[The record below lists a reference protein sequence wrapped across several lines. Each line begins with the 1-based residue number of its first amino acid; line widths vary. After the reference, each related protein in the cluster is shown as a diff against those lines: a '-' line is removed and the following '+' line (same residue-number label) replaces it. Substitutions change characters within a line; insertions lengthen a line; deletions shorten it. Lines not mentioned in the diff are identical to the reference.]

1 MTVGIE
7 IAESE
12 LALSRARVYGI
23 LAAIYSKP
31 VGDAELDV
39 FRQWWSIEAELPRGT
54 LPKIMVHGLEKV
66 RSWLEDDDPNTPDK
80 RKAALGSEFIR
91 LFRGLRRGPSP
102 PPPYESVYVDGGVLY
117 GPSTD
122 RVGQKYQQFN
132 LKILSNEPPDQL
144 AFELDFMRFLCEKEA
159 EARSTGQSVQ
169 DWLAEEE
176 DFLGEHLAPWLPAF
190 CERIRESCE
199 TLFYSGVAD
208 ITEGWICLDQ
218 EIIKGLIET
227 EPLEGVLDVGPTTSR

>member
-7 IAESE
+7 IAGSE
-12 LALSRARVYGI
+12 LALSRARVYEI

-66 RSWLEDDDPNTPDK
+66 RSWLEDDDSNTPDK

-102 PPPYESVYVDGGVLY
+102 PPPYESVYVDGGALY

-159 EARSTGQSVQ
+159 EARRTGQAIQ

-176 DFLGEHLAPWLPAF
+176 DFVREHLAPWLPAF
-190 CERIRESCE
+190 CEGIRKSCE
-199 TLFYSGVAD
+199 SLFYSGVAD
-208 ITEGWICLDQ
+208 LTEGWICLDQ
-218 EIIKGLIET
+218 GIIEGLIEG
-227 EPLEGVLDVGPTTSR
+227 ELFDDVQDIKSTGSR

>member
-39 FRQWWSIEAELPRGT
+39 FRQWWLILVELVQGNLPELIIRG
-54 LPKIMVHGLEKV
+54 LGKIQ
-66 RSWLEDDDPNTPDK
+66 SCLEDDDSNTPD
-80 RKAALGSEFIR
+80 RREATLQSEFLP
-91 LFRGLRRGPSP
+91 LFRGLRRGSSP
-102 PPPYESVYVDGGVLY
+102 PPPYESVWVDGGFVY
-117 GPSTD
+117 GPSAD
-122 RVGQKYQQFN
+122 RVGQKYRQFN
-132 LKILSNEPPDQL
+132 MRILNNEPPDHL
-144 AFELDFMRFLCEKEA
+144 ALELYFMRFLCEKEA
-159 EARSTGQSVQ
+159 EARSSGQSVQ
-169 DWLAEEE
+169 DWLREEE
-176 DFLGEHLAPWLPAF
+176 DFLREHLVTWLPAF
-190 CERIRESCE
+190 CEGIRESCE

-218 EIIKGLIET
+218 EIIKGLTET

>member
-23 LAAIYSKP
+23 LAAIYSEP

-39 FRQWWSIEAELPRGT
+39 FRQWWLMVAELVQGNLPELIIRG
-54 LPKIMVHGLEKV
+54 LGKIQ
-66 RSWLEDDDPNTPDK
+66 SWLEDDDSSNLDK
-80 RKAALGSEFIR
+80 REATLQSEFLP
-91 LFRGLRRGPSP
+91 LFRGLRRGSSP
-102 PPPYESVYVDGGVLY
+102 PPPYESVWVDGGFVY
-117 GPSTD
+117 GPSAD
-122 RVGQKYQQFN
+122 RVGQKYRQFN
-132 LKILSNEPPDQL
+132 MRILNNEPPDHL
-144 AFELDFMRFLCEKEA
+144 ALELYFMRFLCEKEA

-176 DFLGEHLAPWLPAF
+176 DFLGEHLASWLPAF
-190 CERIRESCE
+190 CEGIRESCE

>member
-31 VGDAELDV
+31 AGDAELDV
-39 FRQWWSIEAELPRGT
+39 FRQWWLIVVELVQGNVPELIIRG
-54 LPKIMVHGLEKV
+54 LGKIQ
-66 RSWLEDDDPNTPDK
+66 SWLEDDDSNTPDK
-80 RKAALGSEFIR
+80 REATLQSEFLP
-91 LFRGLRRGPSP
+91 LFRGLRRGSSP
-102 PPPYESVYVDGGVLY
+102 PPPYESVWVDGGVVY
-117 GPSTD
+117 GPSAD
-122 RVGQKYQQFN
+122 RVGQKYRQFN
-132 LKILSNEPPDQL
+132 MRILNNEPPDHL
-144 AFELDFMRFLCEKEA
+144 ALELYFMRFLCEKEA

-190 CERIRESCE
+190 CEGIRESCE

-218 EIIKGLIET
+218 EIIEGLIET

>member
-39 FRQWWSIEAELPRGT
+39 FRQWWRILVALPEGNLPELIRCG
-54 LPKIMVHGLEKV
+54 LGKIQ
-66 RSWLEDDDPNTPDK
+66 SWLEDDNSNTLNE
-80 RKAALGSEFIR
+80 REATLQSEFMR
-91 LFRGLRRGPSP
+91 LFRGLRRGSSP
-102 PPPYESVYVDGGVLY
+102 PPPYESVYVDGGSLY

-132 LKILSNEPPDQL
+132 LRIENNEPPDHL

-159 EARSTGQSVQ
+159 EARSSGQAVH

-176 DFLGEHLAPWLPAF
+176 DFLREHLAPWLPAF
-190 CERIRESCE
+190 CEGIRKSCE
-199 TLFYSGVAD
+199 TLFYSGTAD
-208 ITEGWICLDQ
+208 ITEGWICCEQ
-218 EIIKGLIET
+218 EVIKGLIET
-227 EPLEGVLDVGPTTSR
+227 DFLQ

>member
-23 LAAIYSKP
+23 LVAIYSKP

-39 FRQWWSIEAELPRGT
+39 FRQWWLMVAELVQGNLPELIIRG
-54 LPKIMVHGLEKV
+54 LGKIQ
-66 RSWLEDDDPNTPDK
+66 SCLEDGESNTPDK
-80 RKAALGSEFIR
+80 CEATLQSEYIP
-91 LFRGLRRGPSP
+91 LFRGLRRGSSP
-102 PPPYESVYVDGGVLY
+102 PPPYESVWVDGGFVY
-117 GPSTD
+117 GPSAD
-122 RVGQKYQQFN
+122 RVGQKYRQFN
-132 LKILSNEPPDQL
+132 MRILNNEPPDHL
-144 AFELDFMRFLCEKEA
+144 ALELYFMRFLCEKEA

-176 DFLGEHLAPWLPAF
+176 DFLREHLAPWLPAF
-190 CERIRESCE
+190 CEGIRESCE

-218 EIIKGLIET
+218 EIIKGLIEP